1 MITVHGNVEL
11 HAKKKKESWFP
22 LKVGRQRKSDS
33 LITMIIRNVIH
44 YGCVVFMVIVMDDA
58 LLVIYDYLVE

>member
-1 MITVHGNVEL
+1 
-11 HAKKKKESWFP
+11 
-22 LKVGRQRKSDS
+22 
-33 LITMIIRNVIH
+33 MIIRNVIH

>member
-1 MITVHGNVEL
+1 MSNCTPKR
-11 HAKKKKESWFP
+11 KKN
-22 LKVGRQRKSDS
+22 LKVGRQRKSGS